1 MILTVESHQR
11 RITEGILFLSAALFA
26 GWALVQGETKLWVY
40 LFGGLAIIALYFW
53 LFIRCAAIVTKCPK
67 AFGALLAMGFCL
79 NLVIQAFANIAVSLH
94 LVPVTG
100 LTLPLVSMGGT
111 SMLFTCIAFG
121 MILSV
126 SKYIE
131 QATREAGTVEIK
143 TME

>member
-1 MILTVESHQR
+1 V
-11 RITEGILFLSAALFA
+11 
-26 GWALVQGETKLWVY
+26 
-40 LFGGLAIIALYFW
+40 FGGLAIIALYLG
-53 LFIRCAAIVTKCPK
+53 LFLRCTAIVTKCPM
-67 AFGALLAMGFCL
+67 AFGALLAMGFCF